1 VDRTRRCPDR
11 TPRHLDRTRRRL
23 LATLGTAGL
32 AALAGCDAVVAPD
45 EDDRSDTPASSATP
59 PAALPY
65 EGDPPRTLLSSP
77 RGVRLRNA
85 TGAAQFVTLALDHG
99 DRQVFL
105 DSREVPPAT
114 VVRYDGLVRRVGD
127 YRVVAETAAGERHER
142 TWRPAERTGGL
153 LVTMDDGVRSRV
165 TTTCVETCGPE
176 SSSADRTLYLD
187 NSSADETTARVRLG
201 PSWNLDRDLSV
212 RVPGLGR
219 AAVPV
224 PEWSSDYPLRIAYG
238 DREVE
243 WEWRVS
249 DGTDLFVSVDGPPR
263 VRCSNTVRELVVVN
277 RPDRDRS
284 VDLRIDADGRRAVER
299 SLAVPASGE
308 RSFADAVPPA
318 GRYAFEVR
326 TGDGID
332 RSFETAICPAA
343 GPLLVILDEE
353 DAVVTVR
360 GERRETVVDW
370 RD

>member
-1 VDRTRRCPDR
+1 MDRNRR
-11 TPRHLDRTRRRL
+11 LDRTRRRL

-32 AALAGCDAVVAPD
+32 AALAGCDTVASPA
-45 EDDRSDTPASSATP
+45 EDDRSEAPAPSPTTPAT
-59 PAALPY
+59 LPY
-65 EGDPPRTLLSSP
+65 EGPSPRTLLSSS
-77 RGVRLRNA
+77 RGIRLRNA
-85 TGAAQFVTLALDHG
+85 TGAAQFVTLALDHR
-99 DRQVFL
+99 DRPVFT

-142 TWRPAERTGGL
+142 MWRPVERTGGL
-153 LVTMDDGVRSRV
+153 LVTLDDGASSRV
-165 TTTCVETCGPE
+165 TTTCAETCGPG
-176 SSSADRTLYLD
+176 SSPADRTLYLD
-187 NSSADETTARVRLG
+187 NPSDDETTARVRLG
-201 PSWNLDRDLSV
+201 PSRTPDRDLSV

-224 PEWSSDYPLRIAYG
+224 PEWSSDYPLWVAYG
-238 DREVE
+238 DREAE

-277 RPDRDRS
+277 RPDRERS

-353 DAVVTVR
+353 NAVVTVR
-360 GERRETVVDW
+360 GERRETVVDG
-370 RD
+370 RA